1 MNKNLNQLIKILKE
15 YEVKGIF
22 INGELE
28 DFNEFL
34 KAYEY
39 NEWQLYQIL
48 ESEEGQ
54 TFSCL
59 YDDGTYME
67 VSVKSWEERE
77 YEQRKLEEE
86 GI

>member
-1 MNKNLNQLIKILKE
+1 MNKNLNQLINILKQ
-15 YEVKGIF
+15 YEVQGIF

-34 KAYEY
+34 EAYEE
-39 NEWQLYQIL
+39 NKWQLYQML

-77 YEQRKLEEE
+77 YEQRELEEE
-86 GI
+86 VI

>member
-1 MNKNLNQLIKILKE
+1 MEKNSNKLIKTLKS
-15 YEVKGIF
+15 YGVKGIF

-34 KAYEY
+34 KAYED

-77 YEQRKLEEE
+77 YEQREQ
-86 GI
+86 